1 MPDVTVKI
9 GDRQFDV
16 ACQEGE
22 EHYLRS
28 AAAMLDAE
36 AQTLLTQIRHLTEP
50 RMLLMA
56 GLMLADKTAGIDDTL
71 KLAEKRIAELEA
83 RLADADVRLADA
95 TARLADTEAR
105 VAQAGAAAAPATEA
119 LAGIAERVEALAD
132 AVAQKAA
139 AG

>member
-9 GDRQFDV
+9 GDREFDV

-36 AQTLLTQIRHLTEP
+36 AQSLVSQIRHLTEP
-50 RMLLMA
+50 RLLLMS
-56 GLMLADKTAGIDDTL
+56 GLMLADKTAGIDDNL

-83 RLADADVRLADA
+83 RLGEAEARAGVAGDIAPAITVLSGLADRA
-95 TARLADTEAR
+95 
-105 VAQAGAAAAPATEA
+105 EA
-119 LAGIAERVEALAD
+119 LAKAVED
-132 AVAQKAA
+132 KAA
-139 AG
+139 G